1 MSEILFPRTTVAGES
16 LSRMI
21 IGTNWVLGWSHTTP
35 AADHQIK
42 RRFPDGQSAWPLLK
56 SFLDNGVDTI
66 MGPLQQERVL
76 QEAIQVAQE
85 RSGKKNDGDRY
96 AHHQRG

>member
-42 RRFPDGQSAWPLLK
+42 RRFPDGDSAWPLLK
-56 SFLDNGVDTI
+56 HFLDYGVDTI
-66 MGPLQQERVL
+66 MGPLQQEDRTSATGL
-76 QEAIQVAQE
+76 P
-85 RSGKKNDGDRY
+85 GKSFLLLLI
-96 AHHQRG
+96 ALFSLLL